1 MRIHPEA
8 ISPGRW
14 PLLNPQKLGL
24 SWIHFLNEIPLEIRD
39 WQGYTRIWLPII
51 YNTIFIIEGNGMFLF
66 AKSFKRPQCLN
77 LKEPGSFVVMWI
89 PQWWRCF
96 CQRKLEKVHFSGKFR
111 SVQLPSMGVFRLLSP
126 FSGHTSKCLIR
137 IYILYAFVLFCFYVY
152 TLYTYFLFTHAG
164 IEAGKD
170 SVTERRMLIKT
181 CQVRIRRHPLD
192 SIGPLVGK
200 GISVGSPSGVTM
212 SSFQKCWKVSKVPV
226 LANSSL
232 VNMKGLMFVVWYP
245 TFAKFGKKIWRPIS
259 SAPLSVAIL
268 WMPEQLL
275 WSIGNR
281 VESTGWSGI
290 LTPSIYGR
298 LGWDLCTMLFRTGGV
313 ADHFLLDLVGAVKCR
328 LQIRFIPPCFVCLT
342 FACMVSFFDD
352 FFVCWEHLG
361 SQLVSLLDGV
371 FHWFTWH
378 GRVPTQDVYLSA
390 SG

>member
-1 MRIHPEA
+1 
-8 ISPGRW
+8 
-14 PLLNPQKLGL
+14 
-24 SWIHFLNEIPLEIRD
+24 
-39 WQGYTRIWLPII
+39 
-51 YNTIFIIEGNGMFLF
+51 MFLF
-66 AKSFKRPQCLN
+66 AQSFKRPQCFN

-96 CQRKLEKVHFSGKFR
+96 CQRKLEKVHFSGQKR

-126 FSGHTSKCLIR
+126 FSGHASKCLSR
-137 IYILYAFVLFCFYVY
+137 INILYASVFYMY
-152 TLYTYFLFTHAG
+152 ASLYTCYLFTHAG

-170 SVTERRMLIKT
+170 SVTEWRMFIKT

-192 SIGPLVGK
+192 SIGPLVGQ
-200 GISVGSPSGVTM
+200 GISVGSPSVVTM

-245 TFAKFGKKIWRPIS
+245 IFAKFARKSEGQFPVP
-259 SAPLSVAIL
+259 PLSVASL
-268 WMPEQLL
+268 WTPEQLL

-281 VESTGWSGI
+281 LESTGWSGI
-290 LTPSIYGR
+290 LTPSICGR

-328 LQIRFIPPCFVCLT
+328 LQIRFIPPCFVCLLA
-342 FACMVSFFDD
+342 FACMVWFFDD

-361 SQLVSLLDGV
+361 SQLISLLDGV
-371 FHWFTWH
+371 FHWFIWH
-378 GRVPTQDVYLSA
+378 GRVPTQDVYCQA
-390 SG
+390 SFVISTATWVHQPVPIS